1 MPSSL
6 TIEKI
11 KAYCI
16 ELDVSNLMAGD
27 GSIGAYIDGKFTT
40 YCKAITWNAQKSMGK
55 KITREKGIRQAM
67 VSLSEFDY
75 LSSSKLTTRTHI

>member
-1 MPSSL
+1 
-6 TIEKI
+6 
-11 KAYCI
+11 
-16 ELDVSNLMAGD
+16 
-27 GSIGAYIDGKFTT
+27 
-40 YCKAITWNAQKSMGK
+40 MGK